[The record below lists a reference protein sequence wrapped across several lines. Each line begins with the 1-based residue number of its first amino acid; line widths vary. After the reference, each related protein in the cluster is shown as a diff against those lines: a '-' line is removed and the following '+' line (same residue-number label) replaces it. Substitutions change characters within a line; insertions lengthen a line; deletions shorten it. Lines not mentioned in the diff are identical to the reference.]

1 MPKDIKQGRIDVHN
15 TARVSET
22 KASELSRHYLKPG
35 SIVFP
40 RRGEIAKCAYI
51 DGYQERFLCG
61 TGCLKIEP
69 PEAVLEPKFLYYY
82 LGLPR
87 VVEWLKRNA
96 VGTTMLNLNTNII
109 GGVHVPMLPPRSQRR
124 VVSILSA
131 YDDLIENTRRRI
143 RLLEQTAQLL
153 YREWFV
159 RLRFPGHERVTI
171 ANGVPEGW
179 KLTAA
184 SEAMEVLSGGTPD
197 TKNPRYW
204 NGRIPFFT
212 PKDVAD
218 GAYSMSTEKNIT
230 EEGLRNCNT
239 RLYRRDTVFISAR
252 GTVGKVALA
261 QTDMAMS
268 QSCYALI
275 AKPPLN
281 QLFLY
286 LALVD
291 AVEQFRSRA
300 VGSVFNAIVR
310 NTFRSIPIVV
320 PDAESVR
327 NFTNFAS
334 PIFGQME
341 ILSNERRN
349 AAQIRDLLLPR
360 LMNGTISPD

>member
-1 MPKDIKQGRIDVHN
+1 M
-15 TARVSET
+15 
-22 KASELSRHYLKPG
+22 
-35 SIVFP
+35 
-40 RRGEIAKCAYI
+40 
-51 DGYQERFLCG
+51 
-61 TGCLKIEP
+61 
-69 PEAVLEPKFLYYY
+69 
-82 LGLPR
+82 
-87 VVEWLKRNA
+87 
-96 VGTTMLNLNTNII
+96 
-109 GGVHVPMLPPRSQRR
+109 
-124 VVSILSA
+124 
-131 YDDLIENTRRRI
+131 
-143 RLLEQTAQLL
+143 
-153 YREWFV
+153 
-159 RLRFPGHERVTI
+159 
-171 ANGVPEGW
+171 
-179 KLTAA
+179 
-184 SEAMEVLSGGTPD
+184 
-197 TKNPRYW
+197 
-204 NGRIPFFT
+204 
-212 PKDVAD
+212 
-218 GAYSMSTEKNIT
+218 
-230 EEGLRNCNT
+230 
-239 RLYRRDTVFISAR
+239 FISAR

-275 AKPPLN
+275 AKPTLN